1 MLHFCDNFNQVGGQ
15 LESRFFRMGRM
26 KHAVLPRLI
35 IGWLL
40 MSLLLPVAAMG
51 FAYRLG
57 WDRVRGA
64 VGYNLYRSDDG
75 STFERLNSNPLRTTI
90 FCDST
95 IEPQVTY
102 TYYVTSI
109 SKTGVESLPSKELRV
124 YTGTEGDING
134 DDLFNSDDLIIFAYY
149 LADDLRADDPLI
161 DSFRRVDLDD
171 NFVHNL
177 VDLVAMKFMYG
188 D

>member
-1 MLHFCDNFNQVGGQ
+1 MT
-15 LESRFFRMGRM
+15 R
-26 KHAVLPRLI
+26 AVPHRLI

-40 MSLLLPVAAMG
+40 ISLFSAAAWG
-51 FAYRLG
+51 FSYRLG
-57 WDRVRGA
+57 WDRVLGA
-64 VGYNLYRSDDG
+64 AGYNLYRSEDG
-75 STFERLNSNPLRTTI
+75 STFQRLNAAPLRTTI

-95 IEPQVTY
+95 IEPQMAY

-109 SKTGVESLPSKELRV
+109 SKTGLESKPSDELSV

-134 DDLFNSDDLIIFAYY
+134 DDLFNSDDLVIFAYY

-177 VDLVAMKFMYG
+177 IDLVAMKFMSG